1 MKSSLLYIF
10 LSLSGVILLVSGE
23 IAESSSVPSVR
34 PTRAKEIDRAS
45 SISYPHRE
53 PFQAE
58 MRSAPQ
64 TSVESEDSN
73 DKSDEALIVERADKL
88 RKDTKALVKLLR
100 QHEGTQYGYSD
111 QVSWDFD
118 RQ

>member
-10 LSLSGVILLVSGE
+10 LSLSGAILLVSGGT
-23 IAESSSVPSVR
+23 IKNSSPSTH
-34 PTRAKEIDRAS
+34 PTKARDIDRAS

-53 PFQAE
+53 PFRAE
-58 MRSAPQ
+58 MRSVPQ

-100 QHEGTQYGYSD
+100 QHEETHYAYPD
-111 QVSWDFD
+111 QVSWDFN
-118 RQ
+118 RR